1 MAPMSIRTEE
11 YNGVCVVAVEGEL
24 AGDAALEA
32 RRVVDEVLG
41 RRGGVGVVF
50 DLGRCEYVDS
60 AGLEML
66 CRARRRCEAAGA
78 RVALARVGGTLAR
91 VLEITRLVGRFECH
105 AELERAVAAAR

>member
-1 MAPMSIRTEE
+1 MSVRTDE
-11 YNGVCVVAVEGEL
+11 YSGVCVVAVEGEL

-32 RRVVDEVLG
+32 RRAVDEVLA

-50 DLGRCEYVDS
+50 DLGACESVDS

-66 CRARRRCEAAGA
+66 CRVRRRCEEAGA
-78 RVALARVGGTLAR
+78 RVALARVGVTCAK
-91 VLEITRLVGRFECH
+91 VLEITRLAGRFECH